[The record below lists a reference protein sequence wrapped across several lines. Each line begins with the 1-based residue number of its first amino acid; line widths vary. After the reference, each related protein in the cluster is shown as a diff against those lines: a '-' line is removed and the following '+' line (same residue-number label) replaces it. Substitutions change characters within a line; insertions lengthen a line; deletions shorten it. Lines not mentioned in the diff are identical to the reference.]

1 RKEAGC
7 CAFNS
12 VRDIL
17 QGKIN
22 KTTCV
27 NLFNST
33 VLPAMLYGSE
43 TWSLT
48 KIEEH
53 QLSVTQRA
61 MERTLLG
68 ISLRDHIPNE
78 TIRQQSGVRDVV
90 VESRL
95 SKMRW
100 AGHVV
105 RLSDN
110 RWTAAVSEW

>member
-1 RKEAGC
+1 RKKAGW
-7 CAFNS
+7 CAFNGITDS
-12 VRDIL
+12 L
-17 QGKIN
+17 QGKSN
-22 KTTCV
+22 KKTRA

-61 MERTLLG
+61 MECTLWG
-68 ISLRDHIPNE
+68 ISLRDHIPNK
-78 TIRQQSGVRDVV
+78 TIRQQSGVLDVV

-100 AGHVV
+100 AGHVA
-105 RLSDN
+105 RLSNN